1 MPRPKKDAEREQR
14 IEDEIIVDAYG
25 SEEQAVGWYYYLQDN
40 LLFPFT
46 ASCIG
51 EMETSPLRKDDEVK
65 VIGMASEDSC
75 QHDMFVKVR
84 WEGRGLAVP
93 LSQLNVSAEAD
104 EDTREAIGDWH
115 YWIDQ
120 GYMLLRTRPH
130 PIKTNKHS
138 LFSAYSAISARGNSP
153 EIT

>member
-1 MPRPKKDAEREQR
+1 MTKPEKDAEREQR

-25 SEEQAVGWYYYLQDN
+25 PEEQAMGWYYFLQDN

-51 EMETSPLRKDDEVK
+51 EMETSPLCEDDEVK
-65 VIGMASEDSC
+65 VMGMASEDTC

-84 WEGRGLAVP
+84 WEGRSLAVP

-104 EDTREAIGDWH
+104 EDTGEAIGDWH

-120 GYMLLRTRPH
+120 GHML
-130 PIKTNKHS
+130 
-138 LFSAYSAISARGNSP
+138 
-153 EIT
+153 